1 MTDLSLLRDRTTPRM
16 EAQTAKPAGIQAV
29 AARAGVSIA
38 TVSRVLNGISTKAGV
53 ETSARVRQAAEELG
67 YRPAHAGRA
76 LRMRQTRLVALLM
89 PDIANAFYSAIA
101 RSIETT
107 LRDRDHTM
115 ILCNTGEDPDLQDF
129 YLREMQAYH
138 VRGVALLG
146 AVESD
151 GLDQALASG
160 LPIAFV
166 NRKPPRGGGVFVGID
181 NRAAGLAVAEHFLA
195 KGFQSCGVIHGPLH
209 SSASR
214 ERFEGFMDRL
224 REAGCAPLPAHIL
237 DGGLSLEGGYRE
249 AARMLAGSHRP
260 RAIFCG
266 NDLVAYGLFRRCR
279 ELGLSVPQDIAIFGF
294 DDNPLNDWTAP
305 WLSTIHIPYDAF
317 GAAVTDALFRLWD
330 GTGKAGPADPLPF
343 SIKLRGS
350 AE

>member
-1 MTDLSLLRDRTTPRM
+1 MQGK
-16 EAQTAKPAGIQAV
+16 AAGIQAV

-38 TVSRVLNGISTKAGV
+38 TVSRVLNGINTKAGA
-53 ETSARVRQAAEELG
+53 ETQVRVREAAEALG
-67 YRPAHAGRA
+67 YRPAHAGRS
-76 LRMRQTRLVALLM
+76 LRLRQTRLVALLI

-101 RSIETT
+101 RSIETA
-107 LRDRDHTM
+107 LRRQDHTM
-115 ILCNTGEDPDLQDF
+115 ILCNTGEDPALQDF

-146 AVESD
+146 AVESN
-151 GLDQALASG
+151 GLTSALTSG

-181 NRAAGLAVAEHFLA
+181 NAAAGRAVAQHFLTQ
-195 KGFQSCGVIHGPLH
+195 GFRRCGVIHGPLH

-214 ERFEGFMDRL
+214 ERFEGFMARL
-224 REAGCAPLPAHIL
+224 QEAGCAPEPIHVH
-237 DGGLSLEGGYRE
+237 DGGLSMEGGYR
-249 AARMLAGSHRP
+249 AAAEMLAADPP

-279 ELGLSVPQDIAIFGF
+279 ENGLRVPQDIAIFGF
-294 DDNPLNDWTAP
+294 DDNPMNDWTAP
-305 WLSTIHIPYDAF
+305 WLSTVHIPYDAF
-317 GAAVTDALFRLWD
+317 GAAVTEALCRLWD
-330 GTGKAGPADPLPF
+330 GTGAVRQAALLPF

>member
-1 MTDLSLLRDRTTPRM
+1 LPVKSS
-16 EAQTAKPAGIQAV
+16 GIQAV

-38 TVSRVLNGISTKAGV
+38 TVSRVLNGINTKAGV
-53 ETSARVRQAAEELG
+53 ETQARVRQAAEELG
-67 YRPAHAGRA
+67 YRPAHAGKT
-76 LRMRQTRLVALLM
+76 LRMRQTRLVALLI

-107 LRDRDHTM
+107 LRGRDHTM

-151 GLDQALASG
+151 GLDRALMSG

-166 NRKPPRGGGVFVGID
+166 NRKPPRGGGIFVGID
-181 NRAAGLAVAEHFLA
+181 NTAAGRAVAEHFLA
-195 KGFQSCGVIHGPLH
+195 QGFRNCGVIHGPLH

-214 ERFEGFMDRL
+214 ERFEGFMDCL
-224 REAGCAPLPAHIL
+224 REAGCPPARGHVL

-249 AARMLAGSHRP
+249 AERMLMADRPP

-279 ELGLSVPQDIAIFGF
+279 ERGLRVPQDVAIFGF

-330 GTGKAGPADPLPF
+330 GTGTARQTEPLPF